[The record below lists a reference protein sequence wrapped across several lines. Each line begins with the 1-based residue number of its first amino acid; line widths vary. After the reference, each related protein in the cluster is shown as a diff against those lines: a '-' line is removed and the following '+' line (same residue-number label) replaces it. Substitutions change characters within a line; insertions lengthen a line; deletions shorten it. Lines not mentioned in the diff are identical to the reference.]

1 VLEARSDVVGRL
13 LRLPELL
20 DARERHARGELGI
33 PELKRV
39 QDAAVDAALPEGNA
53 LTVEDE
59 HAKQRT
65 IGETAPAVWG

>member
-1 VLEARSDVVGRL
+1 VLEARSDVVGSL
-13 LRLPELL
+13 LRPRELL
-20 DARERHARGELGI
+20 DARERHARGRLGGFATSV
-33 PELKRV
+33 L
-39 QDAAVDAALPEGNA
+39 GNA